1 MSIMRRA
8 RALGLRIEI
17 VDLGASNAL
26 FSEYDARVS
35 AIRVSERHL
44 RSLCGRARRR
54 FLVEAVAHEL
64 YHHLEY
70 AGEVERLGAHAQR
83 EAAAESFAREAVS

>member
-1 MSIMRRA
+1 MRRA

-17 VDLGASNAL
+17 ADLGASNAL
-26 FSEYDARVS
+26 FSEYDARAR
-35 AIRVSERHL
+35 AIRVSESHL
-44 RSLCGRARRR
+44 RGLHGRARRR

-70 AGEVERLGAHAQR
+70 AGEVERLHTRAQR
-83 EAAAESFAREAVS
+83 EAAAERYARAAVS

>member
-1 MSIMRRA
+1 VSTVRRA

-26 FSEYDARVS
+26 FSEYDARAG
-35 AIRVSERHL
+35 AIRVSGRHL
-44 RSLCGRARRR
+44 HGLRGRARRR

-70 AGEVERLGAHAQR
+70 AGEVERLRTRAQR
-83 EAAAESFAREAVS
+83 DAAAERCARAAVS